1 MNKEK
6 FEKDMAAFSWK
17 QHQEF
22 VGYFKHLTQ
31 MGWTLNDSDK
41 FVALELK
48 QKRDEVAG
56 QKEERINQQRF
67 MKKCPDCG
75 TPMQLFPVNTC
86 PGCMTGDDSQSVWLC
101 TNKVCMS
108 AVYNTKSVGEI
119 IKQQN
124 KRGKC
129 NG

>member
-1 MNKEK
+1 MLEK
-6 FEKDMAAFSWK
+6 FEKDMAVFSWK

-22 VGYFKHLTQ
+22 ITYFRHLVK
-31 MGWTLNDSDK
+31 MGWTLNDAEQY
-41 FVALELK
+41 VADELK
-48 QKRDEVAG
+48 RYKDEANKHNTEIVKQQKFA
-56 QKEERINQQRF
+56 
-67 MKKCPDCG
+67 KKCPDCG
-75 TPMQLFPVNTC
+75 TPMQLSPVNTC